1 MSNMRI
7 ASELCNGCGLC
18 VNSCPAD
25 VLRMDK
31 DSKKAVVRYPEE
43 CVVCCWCYVECP
55 EEAVFISAEVKMS
68 PLFTSWG

>member
-1 MSNMRI
+1 MSNVRI
-7 ASELCNGCGLC
+7 APELCNGCGIC
-18 VNSCPAD
+18 VKSCPAD
-25 VLRMDK
+25 VLHMDK
-31 DSKKAVVRYPEE
+31 GSKKAVVRYPEE